1 MNPRIMT
8 LVICWLVSATALAAE
23 PAPPASDSKTPPA
36 AKTPQPATPAATPA
50 ANDAAKPTDGKE
62 PAAATPAGKPTKDS
76 AGTPQR
82 FIPTEQVRSDFDVS
96 FPVDI

>member
-1 MNPRIMT
+1 MNSRFMT
-8 LVICWLVSATALAAE
+8 LAICWLVSTTALAAD
-23 PAPPASDSKTPPA
+23 PAPPPTDSKTPPA
-36 AKTPQPATPAATPA
+36 TKAPATPD
-50 ANDAAKPTDGKE
+50 DAKAKDAKE
-62 PAAATPAGKPTKDS
+62 PTAAATPAGKPTKDS